1 MSISSIPFKYLK
13 CLTCHK
19 TPHHDRVQSII
30 FDAMAYR
37 DNRPFNAE
45 DPVIVSE
52 TEIYCCAECY
62 VISIIK
68 EAELQ

>member
-1 MSISSIPFKYLK
+1 
-13 CLTCHK
+13 
-19 TPHHDRVQSII
+19 
-30 FDAMAYR
+30 MAYR